1 MTLSPTDP
9 AAQELLTLL
18 DSQMYDVVYS
28 LGAVSGGSGAPYGYL
43 ANLEIQLP
51 EKGTGYPWARITL
64 SGEPQLQISGP
75 YRLDYQTYR
84 ADPAVQKA
92 ILDLLL
98 AQPYET
104 IPAT

>member
-1 MTLSPTDP
+1 MDTWPTWR
-9 AAQELLTLL
+9 
-18 DSQMYDVVYS
+18 
-28 LGAVSGGSGAPYGYL
+28 SGCQRRERAS
-43 ANLEIQLP
+43 
-51 EKGTGYPWARITL
+51 ITL

-75 YRLDYQTYR
+75 YQPGYQTYR

-92 ILDLLL
+92 IMDLLL